1 MIGFEFLNN
10 RTRFIHSKDLDDMRT
25 AVLDDDDQ
33 EIGDDVSDYFS

>member
-25 AVLDDDDQ
+25 GV
-33 EIGDDVSDYFS
+33 IFSWQMNSFIIL

>member
-1 MIGFEFLNN
+1 MRHMGIAP
-10 RTRFIHSKDLDDMRT
+10 MRT